1 MNWLPTYKNCF
12 VCGQESPVGLKSRFH
27 TDGEKVWT
35 EFEAT
40 PEYEGYK
47 GVIHGGII
55 TALLDETM
63 GKAICAVYDIL
74 AMTGKLEIRFRQE
87 TRVGRKLLVEGWV
100 ISCKGRFY
108 ETKGTVRDDAGEV
121 LAEAK
126 GMFIAIPPD
135 ASGEIEN
142 YLE

>member
-12 VCGQESPVGLKSRFH
+12 VCGQESPVGLKSRFE

-35 EFEAT
+35 EFQAD
-40 PEYEGYK
+40 PRYEGYK

-63 GKAICAVYDIL
+63 GKAICAGYNTL
-74 AMTGKLEIRFRQE
+74 AMTGKLEIRFRRE
-87 TRVGRKLLVEGWV
+87 TRVGLKLLVEGWV
-100 ISCKGRFY
+100 TGCKGKFY
-108 ETKGTVRDDAGEV
+108 ETKGIVRDETGEV

-135 ASGEIEN
+135 IAGAVES